1 MRWPLPKKLSRG
13 LRVPTP
19 RARFLPLRIY
29 IVLSSLSPLRSVK
42 PTAGDAE
49 LPGYVLPSFRGGR
62 SHGSRIKLLK
72 PKLET
77 LVERSSR
84 ALEKALTGLFLS

>member
-1 MRWPLPKKLSRG
+1 MPELMQPRRVRWPPPKKLSRG

-19 RARFLPLRIY
+19 LARFLPLRIY

-49 LPGYVLPSFRGGR
+49 LPGYVLPSFPWESYKTFKAKTYNLGR
-62 SHGSRIKLLK
+62 
-72 PKLET
+72 
-77 LVERSSR
+77 
-84 ALEKALTGLFLS
+84 A

>member
-1 MRWPLPKKLSRG
+1 MPELMQPRRVRWPLPKKLSRG

-19 RARFLPLRIY
+19 LARFLPLRIY

-49 LPGYVLPSFRGGR
+49 LPGYVLPSFPWESYKTFKAKTYNLG
-62 SHGSRIKLLK
+62 
-72 PKLET
+72 
-77 LVERSSR
+77 R
-84 ALEKALTGLFLS
+84 AL